1 MQKVHV
7 NDSAIN
13 WKLVGYTVAGCWIMF
28 ALTFLPG
35 KQLGLFLNPLPILLK
50 GLAGIVVY
58 GYVGGFRF
66 FGDVETIFVYWNVV
80 GLLLAWCLHKTKS
93 KPGVLIAIITTAA
106 VLHVVLSALALF
118 PTMLLAGR

>member
-1 MQKVHV
+1 MQEVPV

-13 WKLVGYTVAGCWIMF
+13 WKLVGYTLAGCWVMF

-50 GLAGIVVY
+50 GLAGIVVF

-66 FGDVETIFVYWNVV
+66 FGDVETIFVYWTVI
-80 GLLLAWCLHKTKS
+80 GLLLAWCLHKGQRT
-93 KPGVLIAIITTAA
+93 PGLVVVIITVTA

>member
-1 MQKVHV
+1 M
-7 NDSAIN
+7 N
-13 WKLVGYTVAGCWIMF
+13 WKLVGYTLAGCWMMC

-35 KQLGLFLNPLPILLK
+35 KQIGLFLNPLPILLK
-50 GLAGIVVY
+50 GLAGIVVF

-66 FGDVETIFVYWNVV
+66 FGDVGTIFVYWNVI
-80 GLLLAWCLHKTKS
+80 GLLLAWSLHKTQHI
-93 KPGVLIAIITTAA
+93 PGAVNVIVTVAA